1 MAKASAIE
9 GTGSI
14 ILFPSGKV
22 FEFEFGMALLF
33 LQVLED
39 PGVAV
44 LLDLHAVLDGEVE
57 RGLCGDH
64 GLLPLLALRVRAHDG
79 VRALGALAVDLR
91 DALARP
97 KMIGIAYFIIMF
109 KPPWTKAV
117 FFFEGIVIGACGF
130 MLFDNPYNI
139 GFAVIGLIIVII
151 AILAYLQKLPAPI
164 LKFFYK

>member
-1 MAKASAIE
+1 MANIKIFKLLGVMLAVMLIIWGIAPIL
-9 GTGSI
+9 TGQELTNDVLANAI
-14 ILFPSGKV
+14 IL
-22 FEFEFGMALLF
+22 A
-33 LQVLED
+33 
-39 PGVAV
+39 
-44 LLDLHAVLDGEVE
+44 
-57 RGLCGDH
+57 
-64 GLLPLLALRVRAHDG
+64 
-79 VRALGALAVDLR
+79 
-91 DALARP
+91 
-97 KMIGIAYFIIMF
+97 MIGIAYFIIMF